1 MKALIVSD
9 THKLD
14 ANLRAAIRKESP
26 FDIMI
31 HLGDTEGS
39 EIYFDDWIRN
49 DRCFTYAVR
58 GNNDF
63 FSFLPTERI
72 VRIGKYKVLL
82 THGHTYGVSMST
94 ERLREEAKARAVDVV
109 MFGHSHRPHLARTDG
124 IITLNPGSL
133 SFPRQGDRKKTYV
146 VMTLDED
153 GEAKFRL
160 GSVDPKDLEE
170 LNQDPDW

>member
-1 MKALIVSD
+1 MKVLIVSD

-14 ANLRAAIRKESP
+14 ANLRAAIRKEMP

-49 DRCFTYAVR
+49 DGCFTYAVR

-63 FSFLPTERI
+63 LSFLPTERI
-72 VRIGKYKVLL
+72 IRVGKYKVLL

-94 ERLREEAKARAVDVV
+94 ERLRDEAKARGVDMV
-109 MFGHSHRPHLARTDG
+109 MFGHSHRPHLTRKDD
-124 IITLNPGSL
+124 IICLNPGSFL
-133 SFPRQGDRKKTYV
+133 FFEPGRLHRGTKSSMEQVSFYWFHFQGKLPQEFAAGFPVFY
-146 VMTLDED
+146 
-153 GEAKFRL
+153 
-160 GSVDPKDLEE
+160 P
-170 LNQDPDW
+170 